1 MKKLLLILLCLPM
14 IFVSCKKEE
23 VSISGCKDSSAV
35 NYNYLT
41 ELENGSCIYTKALI
55 IIKDSSGIAVPNA
68 RVVLH
73 SRTLKEPLYN
83 YNPDNYT
90 NRSLDLLV
98 KANLD
103 SIFSQ
108 TGQLS
113 NVFEAD
119 WTDDNGRAQFT
130 LPIEMILNISV
141 LKIAGNDEYLGVNVI
156 NIEKEKTTTQVV
168 KLLNY

>member
-90 NRSLDLLV
+90 NRSLDILV

-119 WTDDNGRAQFT
+119 WTDDNGRAEFT
-130 LPIEMILNISV
+130 LPLEMILNVSV
-141 LKIAGNDEYLGVNVI
+141 LKIDGNDEYFGANVI
-156 NIEKEKTTTQVV
+156 LLIEGVTVTKIVEI
-168 KLLNY
+168 N

>member
-1 MKKLLLILLCLPM
+1 M
-14 IFVSCKKEE
+14 ITTTFTSCKKE
-23 VSISGCKDSSAV
+23 KDTIAV
-35 NYNYLT
+35 
-41 ELENGSCIYTKALI
+41 I
-55 IIKDSSGIAVPNA
+55 IVKDGSGIAVPNA
-68 RVVLH
+68 RVIVH
-73 SRTLKEPLYN
+73 ANPLKESLETYDPNN
-83 YNPDNYT
+83 YS
-90 NRSLDLLV
+90 SLDNLV